1 MLDMNTPE
9 KSPLVA
15 FPSSLSLRIDQ
26 RKMKTSNLPLK
37 MTLIDRDYNL
47 METVN
52 PIEDSRVKISTQMRK
67 TNTPKDSEL
76 NQVDEPSPKQDK

>member
-1 MLDMNTPE
+1 MNTPE

-15 FPSSLSLRIDQ
+15 FTSSLSLRIDQ

-52 PIEDSRVKISTQMRK
+52 PIEESRVKIGTQMRK

-76 NQVDEPSPKQDK
+76 NQVDELSPKQDK